1 MLVAT
6 LWDKLVKVTRPLT
19 AVRLAAPCNVPA
31 PAARSA
37 VTSVEPSLA
46 RKLPYWS
53 SIRMTGCCAKTT
65 PAMAVVEG
73 WVRMVSLLAGAG
85 LTAILAEVTAPPGSP
100 ALAKSIVML
109 VATKWERLVNVTN
122 PLTAVSAVLPCKT
135 PLPPLR
141 LAVTTVL
148 LSPVRKLPK
157 LSSTRMTGCWA
168 RITPAVAVADGWI
181 CMVNRL
187 AAAGATLKKLLSA
200 LVNPLAVALN
210 CLLVPAES
218 ISKSVQLTTPLPAP
232 VPMSRFVVPKSGPVP
247 LVSVNVTVRL
257 AGKPFVESL
266 PNWSRLRTSGW
277 VPNAAPAVA
286 EPGWVVNASRL
297 AAPASSVSAPKLVLL
312 AVTAASVAAPVLVRL
327 PLATGVPAS
336 GLSRTLVQV
345 SEQVTPPL
353 LALVTVNVIWLV
365 VREVIATALPLATP
379 SMLLVLAP
387 LPAKRVIKT
396 VGAGVLVVSKINPVG
411 ALRMMVPVPASPLAA
426 S

>member
-1 MLVAT
+1 MRTTGCGAKATPAVAVAEG
-6 LWDKLVKVTRPLT
+6 WVWIVS
-19 AVRLAAPCNVPA
+19 RLAA
-31 PAARSA
+31 
-37 VTSVEPSLA
+37 
-46 RKLPYWS
+46 
-53 SIRMTGCCAKTT
+53 
-65 PAMAVVEG
+65 
-73 WVRMVSLLAGAG
+73 AG
-85 LTAILAEVTAPPGSP
+85 LTAMVVEVAAATL
-100 ALAKSIVML
+100 ALAKSIVIV
-109 VATKWERLVNVTN
+109 VATKCERLVKLTK
-122 PLTAVSAVLPCKT
+122 PLTALSAVVPCKA

-148 LSPVRKLPK
+148 LSPVCKLPK

-168 RITPAVAVADGWI
+168 KITPAVAVADGWLW
-181 CMVNRL
+181 MVNRL
-187 AAAGATLKKLLSA
+187 AAPGLTLKKLLRP
-200 LVNPLAVALN
+200 LVKPLVVALN

-218 ISKSVQLTTPLPAP
+218 ISKSDQLTTPLPAP
-232 VPMSRFVVPKSGPVP
+232 VPMSRLVVPKSGPAP
-247 LVSVNVTVRL
+247 LVSVKVTVWL
-257 AGKPFVESL
+257 AGKPLVESL
-266 PNWSRLRTSGW
+266 PNWSRLRTTGC

-312 AVTAASVAAPVLVRL
+312 AVTAARVAVPVLVRL
-327 PLATGVPAS
+327 PLARGVPAS
-336 GLSRTLVQV
+336 GLTRTLVQV

-353 LALVTVNVIWLV
+353 LALVTLNVIWLV

-411 ALRMMVPVPASPLAA
+411 ALRMMVPTPASALAA

>member
-19 AVRLAAPCNVPA
+19 AVGLVAPCNVPA
-31 PAARSA
+31 PAARRA
-37 VTSVEPSLA
+37 ATTVELSLA

-65 PAMAVVEG
+65 PAMAVEEG
-73 WVRMVSLLAGAG
+73 WVRRVSLLASAG
-85 LTAILAEVTAPPGSP
+85 LTAILAEVVPATP
-100 ALAKSIVML
+100 ALAKSIVMV
-109 VATKWERLVNVTN
+109 VATKCERLVKLTN
-122 PLTAVSAVLPCKT
+122 PLTALSAVLPCRT

-141 LAVTTVL
+141 LAVTTVV

-168 RITPAVAVADGWI
+168 KITPAVAVADGWI

-187 AAAGATLKKLLSA
+187 AAAGATLKKLPSA

-218 ISKSVQLTTPLPAP
+218 ISKSLQLTTPLPAP
-232 VPMSRFVVPKSGPVP
+232 VPMSRLVVPKSGPVP
-247 LVSVNVTVRL
+247 LLRVNVTVRL
-257 AGKPFVESL
+257 AGKPLVESL
-266 PNWSRLRTSGW
+266 PNWSRLRTTGW

-286 EPGWVVNASRL
+286 EPGWVVNTSRL
-297 AAPASSVSAPKLVLL
+297 AAPASSVSAPKVVLL
-312 AVTAASVAAPVLVRL
+312 AVTAARVAVPVLVRL
-327 PLATGVPAS
+327 PFARGVPAS
-336 GLSRTLVQV
+336 GVTRTLVQV
-345 SEQVTPPL
+345 SEQVTPPP

-365 VREVIATALPLATP
+365 VREVMATALPLATAL
-379 SMLLVLAP
+379 MLLLLLP
-387 LPAKRVIKT
+387 LPVRRVTKT
-396 VGAGVLVVSKINPVG
+396 VGSVPPVSKLKPAG
-411 ALRMMVPVPASPLAA
+411 ALRVIVPVPTSPLAA